1 MSDYRKRYRDY
12 DSDGS
17 RDRKRPRSN
26 ASHNVDVEDR
36 LESLITRVGEKSSSS
51 LESNLEG
58 LASVLEADMSSYKQ
72 RVLQILCTC
81 VTNLP
86 EKATI
91 YSTLVGLLN
100 EKSFDFGAD
109 FLDMLMSNLKEVISN
124 GRFERGR
131 LMIRFLCDLINCNF
145 LVAASLISFLEGFVN
160 VALEQNI
167 PQVRSD
173 WFIFTILS
181 SLPWCGRE
189 LASKKPKELDHLL
202 DEIEMYLRR
211 RDKLHV
217 KALRVWSS
225 DKPHPQEEYLDCLW
239 EQVKTMREDSWQE
252 KHIRRPYQ
260 AFHSVMLKALPH
272 PIPSFKIPAH
282 NDIIK
287 YPLPSVVFRI
297 FDYTDAPEDKP
308 IPGAHA
314 IERYLVEE
322 TIWRIINT
330 HYKDRKECAQQL
342 LNCSAKSR
350 VSIEYVILE
359 IIFGAMFRLP
369 EPEHIFVFY
378 GSLIIE
384 LCKLNQSLMPGCVA
398 QTVEILFER
407 LNTMNITCI
416 DRFIDWFSYHL
427 SNFSYKWS
435 WDDWIPYVDHSPDDN
450 KVRFISEVLGK
461 CQRSTYQDKLVSTLP
476 SEMQSLLP
484 EATQGFFRFEAAENE
499 ESGHAVVR
507 KLIDGIKTK
516 KDTHDLLG
524 VLYEIPASDKS
535 FYATD
540 EAIGPAIDNNIAALR
555 IECFVLTILR
565 AGLKSISHTYS
576 ALTKFH
582 SLFTEVI
589 TTRSE
594 QMHCLRA
601 VREFW
606 GRNPLMMLIVI
617 DKMVKLQY
625 IQCSTVVNW
634 IFAKEMES
642 DFMKFSTWELLHNTL
657 KKMMKHKA
665 KVKEDLEDAHEKL
678 DVLIDKAKKEEQRHE
693 ESDEEENDESK
704 YDMTQAEI
712 ERRQEEIEELTEKV
726 ETAKKDQKELF
737 LIVFQRFT
745 MIISEHIAECEKEGV
760 KVANLWYRYTL
771 QRLQE
776 IFLLYHN
783 EIDQYADKIEKL
795 IFTPDIAPHILEVF
809 KRYKSLRS

>member
-1 MSDYRKRYRDY
+1 MSEYRKRYRDY
-12 DSDGS
+12 DNDGS
-17 RDRKRPRSN
+17 RERKRPRS
-26 ASHNVDVEDR
+26 AAAHVDVEDR
-36 LESLITRVGEKSSSS
+36 LESLITRVGEKSTSS

-58 LASVLEADMSSYKQ
+58 LANVLEADMSNYKQ
-72 RVLQILCTC
+72 RILQILCTC

-100 EKSFDFGAD
+100 EKSFDFGSD
-109 FLDMLMSNLKEVISN
+109 FLEMLMSNLKEVISN

-145 LVAASLISFLEGFVN
+145 LVAASLISFLEGFLKAAFETGV
-160 VALEQNI
+160 

-189 LASKKPKELDHLL
+189 LATKKPKDLERILE
-202 DEIEMYLRR
+202 EIDVYLGG

-239 EQVKTMREDSWQE
+239 EQIKKMREDNWQE

-260 AFHSVMLKALPH
+260 AFHSVMCKALPH
-272 PIPSFKIPAH
+272 PVPPFKIPAH
-282 NDIIK
+282 TEILK
-287 YPLPSVVFRI
+287 YPIPSVVFRI

-322 TIWRIINT
+322 IICRIIST
-330 HYKDRKECAQQL
+330 HHKDRKECATQL
-342 LNCSAKSR
+342 INSSVKNR
-350 VSIEYVILE
+350 VSIEYIILE
-359 IIFGAMFRLP
+359 VIFGALFRLP
-369 EPEHIFVFY
+369 EPDHLPVFY

-384 LCKLNQSLMPGCVA
+384 LCKLAPTSMPSCVA

-407 LNTMNITCI
+407 LHFMNITCI
-416 DRFIDWFSYHL
+416 DRFIDWFAYHL
-427 SNFSYKWS
+427 SNFQYKWT
-435 WDDWIPYVDHSPDDN
+435 WDDWVPFVDGNPDDN
-450 KVRFISEVLGK
+450 KVRFITEVLGK
-461 CQRSTYQDKLVSTLP
+461 CQRSAYQGNLLSTIPTELHP
-476 SEMQSLLP
+476 MFP
-484 EATQGFFRFEAAENE
+484 EATQGFFRFESAENDE
-499 ESGHAVVR
+499 NGHVVVK
-507 KLIDGIKTK
+507 KLIEGIKTK
-516 KDTHDLLG
+516 KDTHELLG
-524 VLYEIPASDKS
+524 ILYEIPASGKS

-540 EAIGPAIDNNIAALR
+540 ESVASAIDGDIAALR

-565 AGLKSISHTYS
+565 AGLKSITHTYS
-576 ALTKFH
+576 ALNKFH
-582 SLFTEVI
+582 SMFTQVI
-589 TTRSE
+589 TNRSE
-594 QMHCLRA
+594 QIHCLRA

-625 IQCSTVVNW
+625 LQCSTVVNW

-642 DFMKFSTWELLHNTL
+642 EFMKFSTWELLHNTL

-665 KVKEDLEDAHEKL
+665 KVKKDLEDAHEKL
-678 DVLIDKAKKEEQRHE
+678 DVLIDKAKKEEQRHGD
-693 ESDEEENDESK
+693 SDDDERQ
-704 YDMTQAEI
+704 DGNITQEEI
-712 ERRQEEIEELTEKV
+712 ERRQEEIEELTGKV
-726 ETAKKDQKELF
+726 EAAKKDQKELF

-745 MIISEHIAECEKEGV
+745 MIITEHINQCEKDGV
-760 KVANLWYRYTL
+760 KTANSWYRYTL

-776 IFLLYHN
+776 IFLLYHT

-809 KRYKSLRS
+809 RRYKSLRL